1 MLPPRGLFGLPFGG
15 RGRDGHGHAESRD
28 PRTRCGERPAKLS
41 DEVEAQLR
49 ARQVDAVLQ
58 LTSPLMIVIL
68 CNVSAFVLVLRAT
81 GQLTAPILAWAAL
94 TALHASIALYGTL
107 RNRRKAPPRTTSK
120 RARRRMVVN
129 SLVFGL
135 FWAVP
140 GVTFI
145 PGLTGFAEIFA
156 YTLLTGM
163 LTGGAFGLYP
173 IPAAAAAFMMP
184 VAIGGVLGLTWSHG
198 LLALG
203 PAATVV
209 MFLFI
214 FRQVILRHA
223 ELFTA
228 EFIGRLELERRNRLI
243 EDLLED
249 ARHEVLGTRR
259 MMEERIAR
267 SEKMDAIGQLTGGIA
282 HNFNN
287 LLTAIQGHAELLAL
301 EGKADPTLIAPIL
314 NGCRAGANQVQ
325 RLLSIA
331 GKQILRPEAVPLD
344 AMLDGLVKMV
354 EPSLGPA
361 YRIRTSLADGVP
373 APYVDRAQLEGALLS
388 LIFNA
393 RDAMP
398 GGGEITVTCREAP
411 ERGGTVDISVTD
423 TGVGMDAATRD
434 RATEPFFTT
443 KPIGE
448 ATGLG
453 LSSVAGFVR
462 QSRGTFDIQTEPG
475 KGTTVSM
482 CLPATPP
489 PKRREPAAEDPAA
502 AEADS
507 ATVLVVEDMS
517 DVRRVTV
524 SMLQT
529 LGYRVVEAAGPKDAM
544 QALDAEGAGIDLVL
558 TDILLSDDITGLQL
572 AKEIRRKRPSLP
584 TIFVSGWSRQDDR
597 LEDGS
602 GSRVLPK
609 PFTRQQLALHVEEA
623 LSEQRRSGAN

>member
-1 MLPPRGLFGLPFGG
+1 MGLPFGG
-15 RGRDGHGHAESRD
+15 WNRAGRGHVDSRD
-28 PRTRCGERPAKLS
+28 PGAHGRARPATLS
-41 DEVEAQLR
+41 EEVEAQLR

-58 LTSPLMIVIL
+58 LTSPLMIVVL
-68 CNVSAFVLVLRAT
+68 FNVGTFALVLRAT
-81 GQLTAPILAWAAL
+81 GQLTVPILIWAAL
-94 TALHASIALYGTL
+94 TVLHASYALYGTL
-107 RNRRKAPPRTTSK
+107 RNRRKPPPRTASPRT
-120 RARRRMVVN
+120 RRRMVMN

-140 GVTFI
+140 GVSFI
-145 PGLTGFAEIFA
+145 PGLTGFAEVFA

-184 VAIGGVLGLTWSHG
+184 VAIGGIAGLAWSHG

-203 PAATVV
+203 PAAIVL

-214 FRQVILRHA
+214 FREVILRHA
-223 ELFTA
+223 DLFMA

-267 SEKMDAIGQLTGGIA
+267 SEKVDAIGQLTGGIA

-287 LLTAIQGHAELLAL
+287 LLMAIQGHAELLAL
-301 EGKADPTLIAPIL
+301 EGKADPTLITPIL
-314 NGCRAGANQVQ
+314 NGCRSGANQVQ

-331 GKQILRPEAVPLD
+331 GKQILRPEAVPLES
-344 AMLDGLVKMV
+344 MLDALVKMV

-361 YRIRTSLADGVP
+361 YRIRTNLAEGVP
-373 APYVDRAQLEGALLS
+373 APYADRAQLEGALLS

-411 ERGGTVDISVTD
+411 ERTDRGGTVDISVTD

-482 CLPATPP
+482 CLPAAPP
-489 PKRREPAAEDPAA
+489 AEGPRPSAAMPAA

-524 SMLQT
+524 NMLRT
-529 LGYRVVEAAGPKDAM
+529 LGYRVVEAAGPKEAM
-544 QALDAEGAGIDLVL
+544 QALDAEGTGIDLVL

-572 AKEIRRKRPSLP
+572 AREIRRKRPDLP
-584 TIFVSGWSRQDDR
+584 TVFVSGWSRQDDR
-597 LEDGS
+597 IEDSS

-623 LSEQRRSGAN
+623 LSERRRTGAN